1 MFPDIKVLF
10 ILVIGNE
17 KHEVELDR
25 LHRIWCGGRLGKEIE
40 WETGAEFEITKEQG
54 IRYRLKR
61 IK

>member
-17 KHEVELDR
+17 KHEVELDK
-25 LHRIWCGGRLGKEIE
+25 LHRIWCGRFRKEIE
-40 WETGAEFEITKEQG
+40 WETGAELEITREHG
-54 IRYRLKR
+54 IGYRLKR